1 VSVDEMVVSPL
12 GAKQQLGNRIALQVR
27 RPKVGRSPGDTCL
40 REAFE
45 FLCARLSPAWG
56 WAGHAREYWAK
67 VMSDQPRVEAVGRD
81 FGRFLPG
88 VFWVNF
94 FGRRYREPIGND
106 RLRSAPA
113 EMVKVIDDGV
123 LIAIAGDPAAWDTPE
138 YAASE
143 QRVRCRLGAELF
155 FSKAEP
161 DRLTV
166 APDWD
171 S

>member
-1 VSVDEMVVSPL
+1 MLSGCCRCATLRPGRLRSHRTSQRDSGRAWLLTRPDRTQFYFDCQGYQSAVVDR
-12 GAKQQLGNRIALQVR
+12 N
-27 RPKVGRSPGDTCL
+27 
-40 REAFE
+40 
-45 FLCARLSPAWG
+45 
-56 WAGHAREYWAK
+56 GHE
-67 VMSDQPRVEAVGRD
+67 
-81 FGRFLPG
+81 L
-88 VFWVNF
+88 
-94 FGRRYREPIGND
+94 IGND